1 MIALIYQIS
10 TRKGPSCEAAA
21 LTAELLFVAF
31 LTPET
36 MDEVTQVLHLTDAQ
50 LDPDSWVPNW
60 FLSLG
65 DPTSI
70 CLSGWDVFFNALQ
83 KALQRDAALAECPD
97 LPFAQEA
104 MDLLQAAVGTAEKL
118 DLVEI
123 RWEQAVGQR
132 LVKDQLRHGFEL
144 LSQARHVEMP
154 LVSRH

>member
-1 MIALIYQIS
+1 M
-10 TRKGPSCEAAA
+10 E
-21 LTAELLFVAF
+21 
-31 LTPET
+31 
-36 MDEVTQVLHLTDAQ
+36 EVTQVLHLTDAQ

-104 MDLLQAAVGTAEKL
+104 MDLFQAAVGTAEKL
-118 DLVEI
+118 DLLEL

-144 LSQARHVEMP
+144 LSQARHAKMP
-154 LVSRH
+154 LVARHWRGDLGPCKPAMQFMECCI